1 MPLVSLKK
9 REMEILYEAIQ
20 DQLELYSS
28 NVKDLQHTVLWTK
41 KDAEEL
47 AQDIIY
53 SKAILDKLVAAGVL
67 EGKKCGDANW
77 AAALRES
84 KAAEKEEG

>member
-9 REMEILYEAIQ
+9 REMELLYEAMQ
-20 DQLELYSS
+20 DQLEFYSS
-28 NVKDLQHTVLWTK
+28 NVVDVQHTGLWTREDVEK
-41 KDAEEL
+41 L
-47 AQDIIY
+47 AQNIVAT
-53 SKAILDKLVAAGVL
+53 KTVLDKLVAAGVL